1 MSHYA
6 GQRLALLTQH
16 GKEAVIGP
24 VLEPALGCKV
34 ERISGFDTDQLGT
47 FTRDTPRE
55 GSQLE
60 AARKKARIGMSL
72 SGSQIGLAS
81 EGSFGPDPFTGLFT
95 WNTEML
101 VLIDDRLEVEVV
113 GIAQGPAR
121 CGTLRTAEW
130 SALEAFA
137 TKQDFPAH
145 QLVLRPQH
153 QDDPRLHKGIA
164 DWPTLK
170 RHFDACQAKASN
182 GQVFAETDLRAF
194 ANPSRM
200 QQIGKAAED
209 LLRRLQSL
217 CPACATPGYWVTAQ
231 QAGLPCA
238 ACGLPTSSYRSETWQ
253 CLRCTQSETR
263 PRTDRQFAEPQHCA
277 FCNP

>member
-1 MSHYA
+1 MPPYA

-16 GKEAVIGP
+16 GKEAVIAP

-34 ERISGFDTDQLGT
+34 ELVTGFDTDQLGT

-72 SGSQIGLAS
+72 SGSPIGLAS

-95 WNTEML
+95 WNIEML
-101 VLIDDRLEVEVV
+101 VLIDDRLQIEIV
-113 GIAQGPAR
+113 GIAQGPGR
-121 CGTLRTAEW
+121 CGTLSTGDWA
-130 SALEAFA
+130 ALEAFA
-137 TKQDFPAH
+137 ATHDFPAH
-145 QLVLRPQH
+145 HLVLRPQH
-153 QDDPRLHKGIA
+153 QEDARLHKGIA
-164 DWPTLK
+164 DWATLK
-170 RHFDACQAKASN
+170 HTFEACKAKASN
-182 GQVFAETDLRAF
+182 GQVFVESDLRAF

-200 QQIGKAAED
+200 QQIGKAADD

-217 CPACATPGYWVTAQ
+217 CPGCRTPGYWVTAQ

-238 ACGLPTSSYRSETWQ
+238 GCGLPTSSYRSETWQ
-253 CLRCTQSETR
+253 CLRCEHSETR
-263 PRTDRQFAEPQHCA
+263 PRTDRQFAEPQHCSY
-277 FCNP
+277 CNP